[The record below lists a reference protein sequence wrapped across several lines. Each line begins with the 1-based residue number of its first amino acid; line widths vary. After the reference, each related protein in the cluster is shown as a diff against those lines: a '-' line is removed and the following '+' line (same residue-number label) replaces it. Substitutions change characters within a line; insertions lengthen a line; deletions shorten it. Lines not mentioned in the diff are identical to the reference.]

1 MEAFLICTRI
11 PFSWGLLTPRRSLFE
26 GLFGCSLWVRRVAE
40 KSVDDVFL
48 QTLIILKRDF
58 FINDPFPVLKGGF
71 HTIIG
76 KHVFSDLRYNKSR
89 PTTLQQDL
97 DPALEIDKKE
107 YASCNSNQTVPTAIF
122 PLLSSVIS
130 AFFRRRP
137 EGGQKN
143 SILFPI
149 MAAAASLISA
159 CGVRTTRRWAKESP
173 WYGKKPISFTP
184 F

>member
-1 MEAFLICTRI
+1 MLPLGPPCCGKACRWCF
-11 PFSWGLLTPRRSLFE
+11 F
-26 GLFGCSLWVRRVAE
+26 
-40 KSVDDVFL
+40 

-58 FINDPFPVLKGGF
+58 FTNDPFPVLKGGF
-71 HTIIG
+71 YAIIG
-76 KHVFSDLRYNKSR
+76 KHVFFNLRYNKSR

-107 YASCNSNQTVPTAIF
+107 YASCNRKQTVPTAIF
-122 PLLSSVIS
+122 PLISSVIS
-130 AFFRRRP
+130 VFFRRRP

-159 CGVRTTRRWAKESP
+159 CGARIIRRWGRESP